1 MNVNLYNI
9 INNIEKKDNY
19 IRFRLLRY
27 FANEMYKKKND
38 DRSTFCCFEYNKSFK
53 TLINFYENL

>member
-9 INNIEKKDNY
+9 INNIEKKDNC

-27 FANEMYKKKND
+27 FTNKTYKKND
-38 DRSTFCCFEYNKSFK
+38 NRSTFYCFEYNEFFK
-53 TLINFYENL
+53 TSINFHKNL